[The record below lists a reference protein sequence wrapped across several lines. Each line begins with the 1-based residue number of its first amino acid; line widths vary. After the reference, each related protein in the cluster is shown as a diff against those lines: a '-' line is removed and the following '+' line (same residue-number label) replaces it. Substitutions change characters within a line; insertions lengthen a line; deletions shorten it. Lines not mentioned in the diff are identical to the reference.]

1 MKSGMGATD
10 FDVVV
15 VGELNADLI
24 LSCDSAPQFG
34 QAEKLVDDAN
44 IVLGSSSAIFACGAA
59 RLGLRVAFIGI
70 VGDDMLG
77 RFVLEQLRA
86 RGVNC
91 DGIVVEPAIKTG
103 LSAILLRD
111 SGDRAILTYSGSIGA
126 LRMDQINPAL
136 LARGRHLHL
145 GSYFLL
151 DALRA
156 DVPRLFDR
164 AHALGLS
171 VSIDTNFDPA
181 ERWNGGLSDS
191 LARADVLLPNAT
203 EAMAISQKD
212 TIDDALDSLGART
225 PTVAVKL
232 GADGAIA
239 RRGGERARAAGFAMQ
254 VADTV
259 GAGDSFDSGFVYG
272 MLNGWPLER
281 ALRMAC
287 ACGSL
292 STRAAGGTAAQ
303 ATLAEALALIGYP

>member
-1 MKSGMGATD
+1 MGVTD

-34 QAEKLVDDAN
+34 QAEKMIDDAN

-86 RGVNC
+86 RDVNC
-91 DGIVVEPAIKTG
+91 DGIVVDPTIKSG
-103 LSAILLRD
+103 LSAILVRD

-126 LRMDQINPAL
+126 LRYDQINPAL

-151 DALRA
+151 DALRP
-156 DVPRLFDR
+156 DVPRLFDA
-164 AHALGLS
+164 AHSYGLS

-181 ERWNGGLSDS
+181 ERWNGGLSDT
-191 LARADVLLPNAT
+191 LARADILLPNAT
-203 EAMAISQKD
+203 EALAISKLS
-212 TIDDALDSLGART
+212 TIDEALNSLCART

-232 GADGAIA
+232 GADGAICK
-239 RRGGERARAAGFAMQ
+239 RDSERACAAGFEMP
-254 VADTV
+254 VVDTV
-259 GAGDSFDSGFVYG
+259 GAGDSFDSGFIYG
-272 MLNGWPLER
+272 MLKGWPLER

-303 ATLAEALALIGYP
+303 ATLAEALALIG

>member
-1 MKSGMGATD
+1 MSVTD

-34 QAEKLVDDAN
+34 QAEKLIDDAN
-44 IVLGSSSAIFACGAA
+44 LVLGSSSAIFACGIA
-59 RLGLRVAFIGI
+59 RLGLQVAFVGV

-86 RGVNC
+86 RGVTC
-91 DGIVVEPAIKTG
+91 DGVVVDPALKTG
-103 LSAILLRD
+103 LSAILVRD

-126 LRMDQINPAL
+126 LRYDQIDQTL
-136 LARGRHLHL
+136 LASGRHLHL

-156 DVPRLFDR
+156 DVPRLFDD
-164 AHALGLS
+164 AHARGLR
-171 VSIDTNFDPA
+171 VSFDANFDPA
-181 ERWNGGLSDS
+181 ERWDDGL
-191 LARADVLLPNAT
+191 ADALKRTDVMLPNET
-203 EAMAISQKD
+203 EALAISRQSD
-212 TIDDALDSLGART
+212 IDAALRVLCERT
-225 PTVAVKL
+225 PIVAVKL
-232 GADGAIA
+232 GAHGALA
-239 RRGGERARAAGFAMQ
+239 QSHGARARAPGYAMQ
-254 VADTV
+254 VVDTV
-259 GAGDSFDSGFVYG
+259 GAGDSFDAGFVYA
-272 MLNGWPLER
+272 LLQGWQLER

-303 ATLAEALALIGYP
+303 ATLAEALALVEGGAA

>member
-1 MKSGMGATD
+1 MGATD
-10 FDVVV
+10 MDVVV

-24 LSCDSAPQFG
+24 FSCDSAPQFG
-34 QAEKLVDDAN
+34 QAEKMVDDAN

-59 RLGLRVAFIGI
+59 RLGLRVAFIGV

-86 RGVNC
+86 RGVNS
-91 DGIVVEPAIKTG
+91 DGIVVDSSVKTG
-103 LSAILLRD
+103 LSAILVRE

-126 LRMDQINPAL
+126 LRYAQVNQAL
-136 LARGRHLHL
+136 LARGRHLHV

-156 DVPRLFDR
+156 DVPRLFDD
-164 AHALGLS
+164 AHTLGLS

-181 ERWNGGLSDS
+181 ERWNDGLSEA
-191 LARADVLLPNAT
+191 LARADMLLPNAT
-203 EAMAISQKD
+203 EALAISRQG
-212 TIDDALDSLGART
+212 TIDAALDRLSTRT

-239 RRGGERARAAGFAMQ
+239 RRGGEHARAAGFAAQ
-254 VADTV
+254 VVDTV

-272 MLNGWPLER
+272 VLNGWPLER

-303 ATLAEALALIGYP
+303 ATLAEALALIGYA